1 MQNLYHYLYY
11 YRNPTY
17 ANWANILQSHSCC
30 KSKNNFLNNLYVYI
44 YNQNCFSDFEQNF
57 TKSPICQDL

>member
-44 YNQNCFSDFEQNF
+44 YNQNCFSDF
-57 TKSPICQDL
+57 